1 MITIRKAERR
11 KAKLRLGIAGVSG
24 SGKTMGALKLAHG
37 IGKKICLIDTERGSG
52 DLYASMYDYDIITL
66 APPYAPKNYIDAIEA
81 AENAGYEVI
90 IIDSLSHAWSDEG
103 GLLDQVDK
111 IAAGSNN
118 GNSYTAWRNVTPQ
131 HRALVGA
138 MLNSPAHIIATM
150 RSKQEYALE
159 LNEKGKQVPRKI
171 GMAPIQ
177 REGMEYEF
185 TVFMDVNQNHTATAS
200 KDRTDMFKDEIFT
213 ISEKTGER
221 LLVWLNE
228 GAEPLPDPKQE
239 ELKANLSEIY
249 NLAYLVVGE
258 FPKEDLAKVVS
269 QKTELI
275 LNWVN
280 FDAIKTRLSDLLPKD
295 TQEKNGNLEK
305 EAGGAVAQGAKKR
318 DRVLVG

>member
-1 MITIRKAERR
+1 MTIQIRRAERR

-111 IAAGSNN
+111 IAAGSNA
-118 GNSYTAWRNVTPQ
+118 NSYTAWRNVTPQ

-159 LNEKGKQVPRKI
+159 TNDKGKQVPRKI

-185 TVFMDVNQNHTATAS
+185 TVFMDVTQNHTATAS
-200 KDRTDMFKDEIFT
+200 KDRTDMFRDEVFT

-228 GAEPLPDPKQE
+228 GVEPPVDPKIAEIVEQ
-239 ELKANLSEIY
+239 KREIY
-249 NLAYLVVGE
+249 ALAVKLVGE
-258 FPKEDLAKVVS
+258 FPKEDLAKVVME
-269 QKTELI
+269 KTELE
-275 LNWVN
+275 LN
-280 FDAIKTRLSDLLPKD
+280 FMTLEEIKTRLSNLLPKD
-295 TQEKNGNLEK
+295 EEKNDTEQK
-305 EAGGAVAQGAKKR
+305 EDGRTLAQGTKKR